1 MMENLEKRNSLFYLE
16 GTDELADGTYT
27 SLDEGGALYSEF
39 SISKGKRHGSWIIY
53 WSNGNI
59 ACKAEFEEGICNGD
73 QFFYY
78 KNGQIQSHNKM
89 KNDVRH
95 GLCKEYNENGS
106 IVKVLRFKYGEQI
119 NSVSDKKKIV

>member
-1 MMENLEKRNSLFYLE
+1 MSENLEARDGLLYVE

-27 SLDEGGALYSEF
+27 SLHENGALYSEF
-39 SISKGKRHGSWIIY
+39 SISKGKRHGLSIVY

-59 ACKAEFEEGICNGD
+59 AFKADFEDGVCNGD

-78 KNGQIQSHNKM
+78 KNGQIQSLNQM

-95 GLCKEYNENGS
+95 GLCKEYNVDGS
-106 IVKVLRFKYGEQI
+106 VVKVLRFKNGEQI
-119 NSVSDKKKIV
+119 N